1 MKRRRRNAF
10 TLVEVLLVLAILVI
24 LGAMVG
30 VGVVQVQKN
39 ANKRAAKGQVG
50 MLDEVINIYH
60 VDVGSFPNS
69 LEDLREVPQDIRNP
83 DKWNGPYLKKELPAD
98 PWGNPYQYQN
108 EGDDF
113 RVWSL
118 GPDGTEGND
127 DIDNKT

>member
-1 MKRRRRNAF
+1 MKRRRRSAF

-60 VDVGSFPNS
+60 VDVGSFPNN
-69 LEDLREVPQDIRNP
+69 LEDLRQAPQDLRNP
-83 DKWNGPYLKKELPAD
+83 DKWNGPYLKKELPVD
-98 PWGNPYQYQN
+98 PWGNAYQYENQ
-108 EGDDF
+108 GDDF

-118 GPDGTEGND
+118 GPDGAEGND
-127 DIDNKT
+127 DIDNHT

>member
-39 ANKRAAKGQVG
+39 ANKRAAKGQIG
-50 MLDEVINIYH
+50 MLDEVINIYR
-60 VDVGSFPNS
+60 VDIGKFPSS
-69 LEDLREVPQDIRNP
+69 LADLREPPADLQNP
-83 DKWNGPYLKKELPAD
+83 DKWNGPYLKKDLPAD
-98 PWGNPYQYQN
+98 PWGNEYQYENQ
-108 EGDDF
+108 GDDF

-118 GPDGTEGND
+118 GPDGAEGND

>member
-30 VGVVQVQKN
+30 VGVTQVQKN
-39 ANKRAAKGQVG
+39 ANKKAAQGQVG
-50 MLDEVINIYH
+50 MLDEVINLYR
-60 VDVGSFPNS
+60 VDIGAFPQS
-69 LEDLREVPQDIRNP
+69 LDDLNTPPQDLRNP
-83 DKWNGPYLKKELPAD
+83 DKWNGPYLKKDLPLD
-98 PWGNPYQYQN
+98 PWGNDYQYENQ
-108 EGDDF
+108 GDDF

-118 GPDGTEGND
+118 GPDGVEGND